1 MKLILKEL
9 RIYNFENSPPLE
21 GCPKGGVVND
31 ENSGSQILTSIN
43 QTPIFRNFVENLP
56 YNVKLKDRAKAL
68 RKAGNYSEVVFGKN
82 VNKKKFWKID
92 FERQR
97 IIGNYIVDFYV
108 KALGLV
114 VEIDGSSHNDKEE
127 YDEKREEFLKSLGL
141 KVFRTNDL
149 NVLHDLDNVIIS
161 LEEFIVEHY
170 S

>member
-68 RKAGNYSEVVFGKN
+68 RKAGNYSEVVFWKH
-82 VNKKKFWKID
+82 VNKKQFWNID
-92 FERQR
+92 FDRQR
-97 IIGNYIVDFYV
+97 IIGN
-108 KALGLV
+108 
-114 VEIDGSSHNDKEE
+114 
-127 YDEKREEFLKSLGL
+127 
-141 KVFRTNDL
+141 
-149 NVLHDLDNVIIS
+149 
-161 LEEFIVEHY
+161 
-170 S
+170 

>member
-1 MKLILKEL
+1 
-9 RIYNFENSPPLE
+9 
-21 GCPKGGVVND
+21 
-31 ENSGSQILTSIN
+31 
-43 QTPIFRNFVENLP
+43 
-56 YNVKLKDRAKAL
+56 
-68 RKAGNYSEVVFGKN
+68 
-82 VNKKKFWKID
+82 
-92 FERQR
+92 
-97 IIGNYIVDFYV
+97 
-108 KALGLV
+108 LV